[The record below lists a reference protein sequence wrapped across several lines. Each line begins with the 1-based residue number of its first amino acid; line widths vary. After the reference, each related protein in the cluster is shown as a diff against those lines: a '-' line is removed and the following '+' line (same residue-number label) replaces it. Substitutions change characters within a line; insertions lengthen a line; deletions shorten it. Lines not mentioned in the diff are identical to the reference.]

1 MKAINR
7 PAATS
12 SQFKTFT
19 ALSPFPVT
27 TPFAEARYS
36 PSRHAGYSFPPN
48 IPAQHILLPPG
59 RHVPAPLYR
68 CPYIS
73 SDVSRRDAISK
84 RSQWAAS
91 KGRPEK
97 DSAAPAR
104 LLRAGCVKTHLTLR
118 RLGTHTAQAY
128 LPLLILPEC
137 RMDGVCRCPLH
148 FREKI
153 PVFPAAPHG
162 PDFPIRQSP
171 QKHSSCIPVLLS
183 CGLCH
188 RRGLYESRMQGPHRR
203 HRAPSDI
210 DML

>member
-19 ALSPFPVT
+19 ALSPFPA
-27 TPFAEARYS
+27 PASFAKARYS

-48 IPAQHILLPPG
+48 IPAQHILLPTG

-118 RLGTHTAQAY
+118 RLGTHTAQATG
-128 LPLLILPEC
+128 PFFFC
-137 RMDGVCRCPLH
+137 RNAERMTFVAARYISA
-148 FREKI
+148 KI

-188 RRGLYESRMQGPHRR
+188 RRGLYESRMQGLHRR
-203 HRAPSDI
+203 RRAPPGI
-210 DML
+210 GML